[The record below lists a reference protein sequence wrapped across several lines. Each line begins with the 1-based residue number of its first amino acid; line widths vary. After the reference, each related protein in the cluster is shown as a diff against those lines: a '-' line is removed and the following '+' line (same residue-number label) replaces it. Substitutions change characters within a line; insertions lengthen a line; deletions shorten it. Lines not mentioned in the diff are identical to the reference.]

1 MAERLRCAVIG
12 TGSWGC
18 EHLKGLSTCLRAVP
32 VAIADVNADR
42 AHAASERFGIPR
54 SYADYHE
61 LLDQPDIDAVTIALP
76 NYLHA
81 SAAIESLKARKHVLL
96 EKPMATNLRDA
107 ARIIET
113 AKKMKR
119 VIMVAQNFRFH
130 PDSQTAKL
138 FIEKGALGEIY
149 HARCFWHRCSGIPR
163 IGSWFTQKQY
173 AGGGCTYDLGV
184 HMLDL
189 AFHLINDFQVRAV
202 SAQAF
207 SKFGARGLGEADHG
221 RGEID
226 PRKTFDVEDYAVALI
241 RMESGRTIA
250 LEVSW
255 AAFHASDAR
264 EKGVDLYGTEA
275 GLSLF
280 PTRVFRNGPSG
291 YETIHLN
298 QSKLPYSED
307 RVHHFVSCVLEGKKP
322 LVSMEESYK
331 VQQALEAIYASASS
345 GKEVRLK

>member
-12 TGSWGC
+12 VGSWGT
-18 EHLKGLSTCLRAVP
+18 EHLKSLSTCPRAVV
-32 VAIADVNADR
+32 VAIAESNAER
-42 AHAASERFGIPR
+42 AHAASDSFRIPR
-54 SYADYHE
+54 SYTDYRE

-81 SAAIESLKARKHVLL
+81 PVALESLKARKHVLL
-96 EKPMATNLRDA
+96 EKPMATSVRDA
-107 ARIIET
+107 ARVIET

-119 VIMVAQNFRFH
+119 VIMVAQNFRFNAQ
-130 PDSQTAKL
+130 SQVAKIFL
-138 FIEKGALGEIY
+138 ESGALGEIY
-149 HARCFWHRCSGIPR
+149 HARCFWHRSSGIPR

-189 AFHLINDFQVRAV
+189 TCYLMNDFQVRAV
-202 SAQAF
+202 SAQTF
-207 SKFGARGLGEADHG
+207 SKFGARGLGEANYG
-221 RGEID
+221 LSEID
-226 PRKTFDVEDYAVALI
+226 SKKVFDVEDYCVALL

-255 AAFHASDAR
+255 AAYHASDVR
-264 EKGVDLYGTEA
+264 ERGVDLYGTDA

-280 PTRVFRNGPSG
+280 PARLFRTGSSG
-291 YETIHLN
+291 YETIHLA
-298 QSKLPYSED
+298 QTKLPYSED
-307 RVHHFVSCVLEGKKP
+307 RVHHFVTCVLEGKRP
-322 LVSMEESYK
+322 LVSIDESYK
-331 VQQALEAIYASASS
+331 IQQVLDAIYASALS